1 MVKRQKFTAVLSRF
15 GVSGGV
21 QVGSYVSVADN
32 SGAKEAMIIDVPGV
46 KTRVRRL
53 AAAGPGDLVIVT
65 VKKGT
70 PQIRK
75 QISYAVVIR
84 QKRPYRR
91 PDGSWVSFSDNA
103 IVLINQD
110 GTPKGTE
117 IRGPVAREAAERW
130 PSIAK
135 LATLVI

>member
-1 MVKRQKFTAVLSRF
+1 VLSRF
-15 GVSGGV
+15 GVSTGV
-21 QVGSYVSVADN
+21 QVGSYVDVADN
-32 SGAKEAMIIDVPGV
+32 SGAKEAMIVDVPGV

-91 PDGSWVSFSDNA
+91 PDGSWVSFDDNA
-103 IVLINQD
+103 VVLINQD

-117 IRGPVAREAAERW
+117 VRGPVAREAAERW

-135 LATLVI
+135 LATIII

>member
-1 MVKRQKFTAVLSRF
+1 M
-15 GVSGGV
+15 GVSTGV
-21 QVGSYVSVADN
+21 QVGSYVDVADN

-91 PDGSWVSFSDNA
+91 PDGSWVSFDDNA
-103 IVLINQD
+103 VVLINQD

-135 LATLVI
+135 LATIII

>member
-1 MVKRQKFTAVLSRF
+1 MVKRQKFSAVLSRF
-15 GVSGGV
+15 GVNTGV
-21 QVGSYVSVADN
+21 QVGSYVNVADN

-91 PDGSWVSFSDNA
+91 PDGSWVSFDDNA
-103 IVLINQD
+103 VVLINQD

-135 LATLVI
+135 LATIII

>member
-1 MVKRQKFTAVLSRF
+1 MVRRQKFTAILPRF
-15 GVSGGV
+15 GYSAGL
-21 QVGSYVSVADN
+21 QVGTYAFVADN
-32 SGAKEAMIIDVPGV
+32 SGAKEAMIVDVPGV

-53 AAAGPGDLVIVT
+53 AAAGPGDMVIVT

-70 PQIRK
+70 PQVRK

-91 PDGSWVSFSDNA
+91 PDGTWVSFSDNA
-103 IVLINQD
+103 VVLINQD

-117 IRGPVAREAAERW
+117 VRGPVAREAAERW
-130 PSIAK
+130 PSISK
-135 LATLVI
+135 LATIII